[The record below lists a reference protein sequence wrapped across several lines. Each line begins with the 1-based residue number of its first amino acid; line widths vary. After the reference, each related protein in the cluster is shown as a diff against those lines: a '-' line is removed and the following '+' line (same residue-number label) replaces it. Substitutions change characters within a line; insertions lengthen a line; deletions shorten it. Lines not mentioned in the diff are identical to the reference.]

1 MRLFLTAIIFL
12 GGLLFCF
19 IGLGF
24 LISPESQ
31 GADFGISA
39 TSNTGI
45 GAIRGDMT
53 AFFMISGLSMLYGAW
68 KRNGDILLIP
78 AFMMGCALLGRLI
91 TMFTHGT
98 DDQFFQPMMVEAVI
112 VVVTLLGSRILPH
125 SVADGIAD
133 GD

>member
-19 IGLGF
+19 LGLSF
-24 LISPESQ
+24 LIWPESQ
-31 GADFGISA
+31 GADFGITA

-53 AFFMISGLSMLYGAW
+53 AYFAITGLSMLYGAW

-78 AFMMGCALLGRLI
+78 AFMLGVTLFGRII
-91 TMFTHGT
+91 TMFVNGT
-98 DDQFFQPMMVEAVI
+98 DDEFFMPMIVEALFI
-112 VVVTLLGSRILPH
+112 VVTLLGSRILPH
-125 SVADGIAD
+125 TVADGVAD

>member
-19 IGLGF
+19 LGLNF
-24 LISPESQ
+24 LVWPESQ
-31 GADFGISA
+31 GADFGITA

-53 AFFMISGLSMLYGAW
+53 AYFAIIGLSMLYGAW

-78 AFMMGCALLGRLI
+78 AFMLGVTLFGRII
-91 TMFTHGT
+91 TMFVNGT
-98 DDQFFQPMMVEAVI
+98 DDEFFMPMIVEALFI
-112 VVVTLLGSRILPH
+112 VVTLLGSRILPH
-125 SVADGIAD
+125 TVADGVAD